1 MLKNIKRS
9 IYLNQFDNIQR
20 ITRKK
25 LYYADNKAIEF
36 IEEGK
41 NIFILFIY
49 LGAQYCTNLF

>member
-41 NIFILFIY
+41 NIFILFFY